1 MRRFYTIAS
10 LFIAIIAV
18 LPTPAR
24 SQIPPGAI
32 PCATDSPQTL
42 AAERGDLLR
51 MLPVKY
57 RRFRIVRSSIL
68 EVVIP
73 DLPEAIAQKQVP
85 AERIMS
91 IWQDILVRYHSG
103 CYFARSDVDFVTRTG
118 KSVFEIDEISAIPN
132 RYDIG

>member
-1 MRRFYTIAS
+1 MRRFYTLAL

-32 PCATDSPQTL
+32 PCANDSPQTL

-57 RRFRIVRSSIL
+57 RRFRIVSSIL

-73 DLPEAIAQKQVP
+73 DWPDAIAEKQVP

-91 IWQDILVRYHSG
+91 IWQDVLVRYHSG
-103 CYFARSDVDFVTRTG
+103 CYYAQVDVDFVTRTG
-118 KSVFEIDEISAIPN
+118 RSVFEIDEISAIPN